1 MIKLLNLL
9 KEAVTTKY
17 TIFCD
22 LDGVLCNFDKQFESI
37 SGGITP
43 KDYELEYGI
52 EAFWKIIT
60 DEGSEFWST
69 MEWMPEGKRLWN
81 YIKPYNPIL
90 LSAPSRDES
99 SKIGK
104 ELWRDKNIPGVKLVL
119 ASRQDKKTYADP
131 THILIDDRKDNIT
144 SWIEA
149 GGVGI
154 VYVSTSQTI
163 EKLKS
168 LGL

>member
-1 MIKLLNLL
+1 MIKLLNIL
-9 KEAVTTKY
+9 KEAVTKKY

-22 LDGVLCNFDKQFESI
+22 MDGVICDFDKQFEKLT
-37 SGGITP
+37 GIIP
-43 KDYELEYGI
+43 KEYEQKYGI
-52 EAFWKIIT
+52 EAFWKVIT

-69 MEWMPEGKRLWN
+69 MEWMPGGKQLWD
-81 YIKPYNPIL
+81 YIKPHKPIL
-90 LSAPSRDES
+90 LSAPSRAES

-104 ELWRDKNIPGVKLVL
+104 ELWRDKQIPGTKLVL

-131 THILIDDRKDNIT
+131 THILIDDRKDNID
-144 SWIEA
+144 SWVEA
-149 GGVGI
+149 GGIGI
-154 VYVSTSQTI
+154 QYLSTSQTI

>member
-1 MIKLLNLL
+1 MIKLLNIL

-22 LDGVLCNFDKQFESI
+22 MDGVICDFDRQFEEL
-37 SGGITP
+37 TKMAP
-43 KDYELEYGI
+43 KEFEQKYGI
-52 EAFWKIIT
+52 EEFWKVIT

-69 MEWMPEGKRLWN
+69 MKWMPEGKQLWD
-81 YIKPYNPIL
+81 YIKPHKPIL
-90 LSAPSRDES
+90 LSAPSRAES

-104 ELWRDKNIPGVKLVL
+104 ELWRDQQIPGTKLVL

-144 SWIEA
+144 SWVEA

-154 VYVSTSQTI
+154 QYLSTSQTI